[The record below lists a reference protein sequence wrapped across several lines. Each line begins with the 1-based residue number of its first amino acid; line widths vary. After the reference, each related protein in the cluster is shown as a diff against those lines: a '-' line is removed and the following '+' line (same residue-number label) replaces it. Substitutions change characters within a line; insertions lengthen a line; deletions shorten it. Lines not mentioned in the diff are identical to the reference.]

1 MVENTA
7 LYVCIERDGVMT
19 HAAGA
24 WITGPVTTF
33 GCDEAHP
40 ASAISEPSRL
50 SPPSPLVFAVLVLLL
65 IYDDVQRTTE
75 DAMHYAIFDT
85 GPGLLQWMDEANG
98 PKAAIKA
105 LYAENSEF
113 AKSDQDA
120 SEPFITVYALQE
132 AEVAKIDG
140 LLTKGEHIFQDFKDE
155 GLEFSLAQ
163 IRQII
168 SS

>member
-1 MVENTA
+1 M
-7 LYVCIERDGVMT
+7 
-19 HAAGA
+19 
-24 WITGPVTTF
+24 
-33 GCDEAHP
+33 
-40 ASAISEPSRL
+40 
-50 SPPSPLVFAVLVLLL
+50 LLL

-75 DAMHYAIFDT
+75 DAMHYAIFDN

-105 LYAENSEF
+105 LSTENSEF

-120 SEPFITVYALQE
+120 NEPFITVYALQD

-140 LLTKGEHIFQDFKDE
+140 LLTRGEHIIQDFKDE
-155 GLEFSLAQ
+155 GLEFSLNQ

>member
-1 MVENTA
+1 MSDITFECLISLISLISAPRNKTNRGDFFAHAVQGGLEEQA
-7 LYVCIERDGVMT
+7 LQTLAPACVFPVM
-19 HAAGA
+19 AM
-24 WITGPVTTF
+24 
-33 GCDEAHP
+33 
-40 ASAISEPSRL
+40 
-50 SPPSPLVFAVLVLLL
+50 LL
-65 IYDDVQRTTE
+65 IYDEVQRTTE
-75 DAMHYAIFDT
+75 DVMHYAIFDT

-113 AKSDQDA
+113 VKSDQDA